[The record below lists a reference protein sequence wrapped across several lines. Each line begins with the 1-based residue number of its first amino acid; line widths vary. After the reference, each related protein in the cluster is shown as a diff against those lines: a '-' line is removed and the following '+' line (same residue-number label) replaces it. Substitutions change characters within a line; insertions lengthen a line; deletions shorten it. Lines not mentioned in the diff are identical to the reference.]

1 MSKAALLIRDFGPQK
16 VEAIS
21 ELRKEL
27 GVSMSDINRGVLTGA
42 PLVVRKLFDRAS
54 PEFPRKL
61 LRLMSRLE
69 ALNVAFAVYELL
81 DGQTF
86 ALPNKY
92 YEITVVQLK
101 NMIDTREQSLEQQ
114 RTLARLQDGV

>member
-1 MSKAALLIRDFGPQK
+1 
-16 VEAIS
+16 
-21 ELRKEL
+21 
-27 GVSMSDINRGVLTGA
+27 
-42 PLVVRKLFDRAS
+42 
-54 PEFPRKL
+54 
-61 LRLMSRLE
+61 MSRLE

-92 YEITVVQLK
+92 YEITAARLQ
-101 NMIDTREQSLEQQ
+101 NMIDAREQSLEQQ